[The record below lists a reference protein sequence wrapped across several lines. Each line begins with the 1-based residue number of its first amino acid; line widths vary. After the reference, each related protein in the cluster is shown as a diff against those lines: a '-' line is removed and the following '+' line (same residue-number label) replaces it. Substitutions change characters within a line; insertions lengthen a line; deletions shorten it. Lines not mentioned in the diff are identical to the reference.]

1 MKIDVEVISDAICP
15 WCYVGK
21 KRLEK
26 AIAAVKGEHD
36 ITVRWKPFQLNPT
49 MPKEGLGRKEYR
61 QRKFGSEQVVA
72 ELDRRMMAVGKE
84 EQIPFA
90 LDKIEKT
97 PNTFDAHRLIWYAG
111 QKQRQNDVVDG
122 LFRAF
127 FTEARDIGDR
137 AVLADVASAAGLDK
151 ADVLRFLDREE
162 GVREVRAEEA
172 KAREIGVEGVPF
184 FTIGGRLAVSGAHE
198 PDAFLEAFEELAKG
212 RIQNKE

>member
-1 MKIDVEVISDAICP
+1 MKIDIEVISDAVCP

-26 AIAAVKGEHD
+26 AIAAVKGKHE
-36 ITVRWKPFQLNPT
+36 ITVRWKPFQLNPA
-49 MPKEGLGRKEYR
+49 MPKEGMGRKEYR
-61 QRKFGSEQVVA
+61 ERKFGSEKVVA
-72 ELDRRMMAVGKE
+72 DLDRRMMAVGRQE
-84 EQIPFA
+84 NIPFA

-97 PNTFDAHRLIWYAG
+97 PNTFDAHRLIWFAG
-111 QKQRQNDVVDG
+111 QKELQDDVVDR

-137 AVLADVASAAGLDK
+137 AVLADVAAAAGMDK
-151 ADVLRFLDREE
+151 ADVVRFLDSDE

-198 PDAFLEAFEELAKG
+198 PDTFLEAFEELAKNSPA
-212 RIQNKE
+212 R

>member
-1 MKIDVEVISDAICP
+1 MTIDIEVISDAVCP

-26 AIAAVKGEHD
+26 AIAAVKGKHE
-36 ITVRWKPFQLNPT
+36 ITVRWKPFQLNPA
-49 MPKEGLGRKEYR
+49 MPKEGMGRKEYR
-61 QRKFGSEQVVA
+61 EHKFGSEKVVA
-72 ELDRRMMAVGKE
+72 ELDRRMMDVGRQE
-84 EQIPFA
+84 HIPFA

-97 PNTFDAHRLIWYAG
+97 PNTFDAHRLIWFAG

-137 AVLADVASAAGLDK
+137 DVLVDVAAAAGMDK
-151 ADVLRFLDREE
+151 AEVVRFLDSDD

-172 KAREIGVEGVPF
+172 KARNLGVEGVPF
-184 FTIGGRLAVSGAHE
+184 FTIGGRFAVSGAHE
-198 PDAFLEAFEELAKG
+198 PATFLEAFEELAKSK
-212 RIQNKE
+212 NKE

>member
-1 MKIDVEVISDAICP
+1 VNIEVEVVSDAVCP

-26 AIAAVKGEHD
+26 AVAAVKGKHEV
-36 ITVRWKPFQLNPT
+36 TVRWKPFQLNPA
-49 MPKEGLGRKEYR
+49 MPKEGMGRKEYR
-61 QRKFGSEQVVA
+61 ERKFGSEKVVA

-97 PNTFDAHRLIWYAG
+97 PNTFDAHRLIWFAG
-111 QKQRQNDVVDG
+111 QKKLQNDVVDG

-137 AVLADVASAAGLDK
+137 AVLADVAAAAGLDK
-151 ADVLRFLDREE
+151 AEVARFLDSDE
-162 GVREVRAEEA
+162 GAREVRAEEA
-172 KAREIGVEGVPF
+172 KARDIGVEGVPF
-184 FTIGGRLAVSGAHE
+184 FTIAGRFAVSGAHE
-198 PDAFLEAFEELAKG
+198 PDTFLEAFAELAKTSPAL
-212 RIQNKE
+212 